1 MNTAVEGKV
10 YADVAFEV
18 TAERIAAFREVFG
31 ETRDVIPP
39 TFLTAV
45 EFSAFPAVLEDPELA
60 LDLTR
65 IVHGDQEYVWHRQP
79 REGERLVAR
88 SRIASAKARGSTAF
102 LTIETDV
109 RDSEGG
115 RVATCRATMIERHE

>member
-1 MNTAVEGKV
+1 MNTSVEGKV

-18 TAERIAAFREVFG
+18 TAERVASFRAVFG
-31 ETRDVIPP
+31 ETRNVVPP
-39 TFLTAV
+39 TLLTAV
-45 EFSAFPAVLEDPELA
+45 EFTAFPTVLEDPELA

-88 SRIASAKARGSTAF
+88 SRIESAKGRGSTAF
-102 LTIETDV
+102 LTIETDI
-109 RDSEGG
+109 RDSEGEA
-115 RVATCRATMIERHE
+115 VATCRATMIERRE